1 MPMECNIIFTPFGV
15 SVIFFASLCLSMKT
29 SGGNFLNDKSL
40 VNTEAVMKVFWL
52 CSTFSL
58 SNFYMD
64 IFLVC
69 LMKLRR
75 SLIFRFKY
83 LNFVSKLYSLS
94 KHFYLCIPC
103 SKSSFSHFAFLSYLK
118 QKKIYNVK
126 NDNVHY
132 HFFDK
137 NVIKNNYDLIYYR
150 IIYSISK
157 CNENVC
163 NIKFF
168 RFHNISNSIR
178 IIGFKRQRNLT
189 DITFLE
195 SWWNRL
201 MNLSP
206 W

>member
-118 QKKIYNVK
+118 QKKFITLKMIMYIII
-126 NDNVHY
+126 
-132 HFFDK
+132 FL
-137 NVIKNNYDLIYYR
+137 IKTLLK
-150 IIYSISK
+150 IITISYIIELSIVFLNATK
-157 CNENVC
+157 MYATL
-163 NIKFF
+163 
-168 RFHNISNSIR
+168 NSFVFTIFQIR
-178 IIGFKRQRNLT
+178 Y
-189 DITFLE
+189 E
-195 SWWNRL
+195 
-201 MNLSP
+201 
-206 W
+206 